1 MQGQKRRRGVEEV
14 AFTWRSDAD
23 GAAHWL
29 SPRKK
34 KPGASADDLSQ
45 CLFTFGGRARA
56 GARKAIAKTLISVHM
71 SPEARLVLHCSPVTI
86 NYVATSMIL
95 TKLFLYFEIWTNHR
109 FKSTIAG
116 LPEKIY
122 IILEKQF

>member
-1 MQGQKRRRGVEEV
+1 VEEV

-71 SPEARLVLHCSPVTI
+71 SPEATGSQACPSL
-86 NYVATSMIL
+86 L
-95 TKLFLYFEIWTNHR
+95 TCDHQLCCNFYDSH
-109 FKSTIAG
+109 
-116 LPEKIY
+116 
-122 IILEKQF
+122 